1 MSPRHR
7 PHAIPVRL
15 DICVEGFGG
24 MGDRFDLRIP
34 PTGIENCLEVIYSE
48 TDFAIP
54 IHCL

>member
-34 PTGIENCLEVIYSE
+34 PTGIENCLEVIYPE